1 MLRLKCRKNNK
12 LLLFD
17 QNEKAKAGDQ
27 LLRAHSS
34 ESSVVWHLKRLWG
47 FLWKSC
53 KISTN
58 KTHKFIKKF
67 YETIISNLNFT
78 FTNFWCD
85 SAHKIVGFITLL
97 NTKIG
102 KM

>member
-1 MLRLKCRKNNK
+1 MQKINK

-27 LLRAHSS
+27 LLRVHSS

-67 YETIISNLNFT
+67 YETLISNLNFT
-78 FTNFWCD
+78 FTNFSCV
-85 SAHKIVGFITLL
+85 SAHKIAGYITLL